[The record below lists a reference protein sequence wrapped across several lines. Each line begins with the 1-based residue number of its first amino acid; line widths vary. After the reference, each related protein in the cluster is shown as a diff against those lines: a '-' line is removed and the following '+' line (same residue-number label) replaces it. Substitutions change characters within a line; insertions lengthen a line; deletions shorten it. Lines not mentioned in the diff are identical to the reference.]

1 MKSTLLK
8 RIRAQAAKI
17 AQSDLRTRVTW
28 AFYLL
33 TCTAMLSSPAFGQVA
48 SGDDPWSKA
57 ATSLAGAVTGP
68 IAKGLSMVSIVA
80 GGLGMAFGEGQ
91 AKKTIAGIVGGTG
104 LALAGAQIINWLYPS
119 ATQLNQAGN

>member
-1 MKSTLLK
+1 MKPTILN
-8 RIRAQAAKI
+8 RIRAQASAIAK
-17 AQSDLRTRVTW
+17 SDLRTRVTW

-33 TCTAMLSSPAFGQVA
+33 ACTAMLTSPAFGQIQ
-48 SGDDPWSKA
+48 GDDPWSKA
-57 ATSLAGAVTGP
+57 ASNLAGAVTGP

-104 LALAGAQIINWLYPS
+104 LALAGAQIINWLYPT
-119 ATQLNQAGN
+119 ATQLNQSGT